1 MNPKRLIQVFNN
13 HELGLQERLF
23 RLLVT
28 IGLMGLAMGILVGLV
43 LGESMANTLSLLVV
57 FALAVAIT
65 YFSIH
70 FHKIQIGA
78 VLISVLLIYFALPFN
93 FLTSGGIY
101 GGGPIWL
108 MFGVVFVCLVVEKK
122 AKYIL
127 IASSFCLYGACYL
140 TAYWN
145 PRIIEFH
152 TTQAAYVDS
161 FFTLVAVTVLVCSM
175 ILFQNAMYRKESKI
189 AKEQKKE
196 IEELDIEKNSLLG
209 VPVLSEITKVK
220 ELIKT
225 DNLKEKLNDWDNT
238 FKYIRDEK
246 IPELTDS
253 ISDADFLIDRKE
265 YKQAIKKIADVEM
278 ELRLLKNKTDVLL
291 EEIKLITNSEE
302 RNRTLITKLKIVYR
316 EQQAKFDRS
325 KKEYG
330 DVAPYIEDEFDS
342 IDKLFADFEKAMDN
356 NDYVSVE
363 KRIASLDDKID
374 VLGKILLDAPTIVLM
389 ATVMVPNKI
398 EEATTY
404 YYRMKRDGYPLDYLN
419 VEYNIKE
426 IKTKIDNIMNN
437 LKQLQMGDAIIELKT
452 FIEYFNGL
460 YNDFDK
466 EKECKDVFKQNVKE
480 LGYNI
485 ENINKV
491 VRDIYLQ
498 IDDIKYNYNLS
509 DEEINKF
516 SLLNKN
522 LERINKDYKILVEQ
536 GKMKTFA
543 YSKLVDELDG
553 LSLKLSR
560 LQDDLDYQLRS
571 ITSMKDD
578 EYRAKEQLA
587 TIEDLLKKSK
597 YRLKSYKIPVIPSSY
612 YIELNEAQ
620 DAIREIVK
628 ELQKKPIVIKILN
641 IRVDTARDL
650 VFKIYNKTND
660 MIKLANSAEKIIVY
674 GNRYRSTY
682 EEIDIALSKAE
693 ELFKRGKYKESLEL
707 SKRSLSFVDKN
718 IE

>member
-1 MNPKRLIQVFNN
+1 MI
-13 HELGLQERLF
+13 
-23 RLLVT
+23 T
-28 IGLMGLAMGILVGLV
+28 ILVLI
-43 LGESMANTLSLLVV
+43 LSV
-57 FALAVAIT
+57 
-65 YFSIH
+65 
-70 FHKIQIGA
+70 
-78 VLISVLLIYFALPFN
+78 
-93 FLTSGGIY
+93 
-101 GGGPIWL
+101 
-108 MFGVVFVCLVVEKK
+108 
-122 AKYIL
+122 IL
-127 IASSFCLYGACYL
+127 IVI
-140 TAYWN
+140 T
-145 PRIIEFH
+145 I
-152 TTQAAYVDS
+152 
-161 FFTLVAVTVLVCSM
+161 TVIKSK
-175 ILFQNAMYRKESKI
+175 QNRKYKR
-189 AKEQKKE
+189 E
-196 IEELDIEKNSLLG
+196 IEELDVEKNSLLG

-225 DNLKEKLNDWDNT
+225 DNLKDKLSDWDNT

-253 ISDADFLIDRKE
+253 ISDADFLIDRKD
-265 YKQAIKKIADVEM
+265 YKQAIKRIADIEL
-278 ELRLLKNKTDVLL
+278 ELRLLKSKTDILL
-291 EEIKLITNSEE
+291 DEIKLITNSEE

-316 EQQAKFDRS
+316 EEESKFERT

-330 DVAPYIEDEFDS
+330 EIAPYLEEEFES
-342 IDKLFADFEKAMDN
+342 IDKLFREFEKAMDN

-363 KRIASLDDKID
+363 KRIALLDDKINALD
-374 VLGKILLDAPTIVLM
+374 KLLLDAPTIVLM

-398 EEATTY
+398 DEAMTY

-426 IKTKIDNIMNN
+426 IKSKIENIMNN
-437 LKQLQMGDAIIELKT
+437 LKSLVLGDAIIELKT

-485 ENINKV
+485 DNINKV

-509 DEEINKF
+509 DEDINKF

-522 LERINKDYKILVEQ
+522 LEKINKDYKILVEQ

-597 YRLKSYKIPVIPSSY
+597 YRLKEYKMPVIPSSY

-620 DAIREIVK
+620 DAIREIVR
-628 ELQKKPIVIKILN
+628 ELEKKPIVIKILN

-660 MIKLANSAEKIIVY
+660 MIKVANMAEEMIVY

-682 EEIDIALSKAE
+682 EEIDIALTKAE
-693 ELFKRGKYKESLEL
+693 ELYRRGKYKESLEL
-707 SKRSLSFVDKN
+707 SKKSLSFVDKN
-718 IE
+718 IV

>member
-1 MNPKRLIQVFNN
+1 MIV
-13 HELGLQERLF
+13 
-23 RLLVT
+23 
-28 IGLMGLAMGILVGLV
+28 IA
-43 LGESMANTLSLLVV
+43 
-57 FALAVAIT
+57 
-65 YFSIH
+65 
-70 FHKIQIGA
+70 
-78 VLISVLLIYFALPFN
+78 
-93 FLTSGGIY
+93 
-101 GGGPIWL
+101 
-108 MFGVVFVCLVVEKK
+108 
-122 AKYIL
+122 IL
-127 IASSFCLYGACYL
+127 ILSVILIVI
-140 TAYWN
+140 T
-145 PRIIEFH
+145 I
-152 TTQAAYVDS
+152 
-161 FFTLVAVTVLVCSM
+161 TVIKSK
-175 ILFQNAMYRKESKI
+175 QN
-189 AKEQKKE
+189 KKYKRE
-196 IEELDIEKNSLLG
+196 IEQLDIEKNSLLG

-238 FKYIRDEK
+238 FKLIRDEK
-246 IPELTDS
+246 IPELTDA
-253 ISDADFLIDRKE
+253 ISDADFLIDRKD
-265 YKQAIKKIADVEM
+265 YRQAIKKIADIEL
-278 ELRLLKNKTDVLL
+278 ELRLLKNKTDILL
-291 EEIKLITNSEE
+291 EEVKIITNSEE

-316 EQQAKFDRS
+316 ELESKFDRS
-325 KKEYG
+325 RKEYG
-330 DVAPYIEDEFDS
+330 DIAPYLEEEFDS
-342 IDKLFADFEKAMDN
+342 VDKLFAEFERAMDN

-363 KRIASLDDKID
+363 KRINSLDDKINALDKLLND
-374 VLGKILLDAPTIVLM
+374 VPTIVLM
-389 ATVMVPNKI
+389 ASVMVPNKI

-426 IKTKIDNIMNN
+426 IKDKINNIMNN
-437 LKQLQMGDAIIELKT
+437 LKKLEIGDSIIELKT

-466 EKECKDVFKQNVKE
+466 EKECKDIFKQNIKE
-480 LGYNI
+480 LGFNI

-509 DEEINKF
+509 DEDINKF

-522 LERINKDYKILVEQ
+522 LEKINKDYKILVDQ

-543 YSKLVDELDG
+543 YSRLVDELDG

-578 EYRAKEQLA
+578 ESRAKEQLA

-597 YRLKSYKIPVIPSSY
+597 NRLKEYKIPIIPSSY

-620 DAIREIVK
+620 DAIREIVR
-628 ELQKKPIVIKILN
+628 ELEKKPIVIKILN

-660 MIKLANSAEKIIVY
+660 MIKLADSAEEMIVY

-682 EEIDIALSKAE
+682 EEIDIALTKAE
-693 ELFKRGKYKESLEL
+693 ELFRRGKYKESLEL
-707 SKRSLSFVDKN
+707 SKKSLSFVDKN
-718 IE
+718 IV